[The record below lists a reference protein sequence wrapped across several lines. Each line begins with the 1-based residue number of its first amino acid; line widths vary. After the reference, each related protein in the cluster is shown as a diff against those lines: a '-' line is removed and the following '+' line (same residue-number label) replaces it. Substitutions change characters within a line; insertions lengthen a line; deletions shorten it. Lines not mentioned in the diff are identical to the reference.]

1 MREHDASYVLRVWK
15 DGKGKE
21 ALRASL
27 KELRSQETTL
37 FKNIE
42 DLIPFLDNKALKQAL
57 EGEDA

>member
-37 FKNIE
+37 FKNLE
-42 DLIPFLDNKALKQAL
+42 DLIPFLDAKAIKPLK
-57 EGEDA
+57 EEDA